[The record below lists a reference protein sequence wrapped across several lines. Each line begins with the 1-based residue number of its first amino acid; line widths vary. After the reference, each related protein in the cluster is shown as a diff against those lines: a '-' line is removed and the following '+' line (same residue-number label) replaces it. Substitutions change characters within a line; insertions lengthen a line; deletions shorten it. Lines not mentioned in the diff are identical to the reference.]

1 MVAAE
6 AIPPPA
12 ACVRMETMSQ
22 PMNCKIALV
31 CWMAVPNKQLPRED
45 DTYSPSVPTRS
56 QSRTLLSEIEDD
68 VLDAQVKASGQEGR
82 RQNQATDL
90 HLEAV
95 LGPGVL
101 IHHQAPAVSD
111 RFKSASYGDDGRESA
126 DFRLPSYDD
135 LGEEA
140 YREDDQKDD
149 VAA

>member
-1 MVAAE
+1 M
-6 AIPPPA
+6 
-12 ACVRMETMSQ
+12 
-22 PMNCKIALV
+22 
-31 CWMAVPNKQLPRED
+31 
-45 DTYSPSVPTRS
+45 
-56 QSRTLLSEIEDD
+56 
-68 VLDAQVKASGQEGR
+68 LDAQVKASGQEGR

-126 DFRLPSYDD
+126 NFRLPSYGD

-140 YREDDQKDD
+140 YREDDQKDN

>member
-1 MVAAE
+1 
-6 AIPPPA
+6 
-12 ACVRMETMSQ
+12 MSQ
-22 PMNCKIALV
+22 PMNYKIALV
-31 CWMAVPNKQLPRED
+31 CWKAVLDKQLPRPD

-126 DFRLPSYDD
+126 NFRLPSYGD

-140 YREDDQKDD
+140 YREDDQKDN

>member
-1 MVAAE
+1 
-6 AIPPPA
+6 
-12 ACVRMETMSQ
+12 MSQ

-31 CWMAVPNKQLPRED
+31 CWTTIAAEQAVPHQV
-45 DTYSPSVPTRS
+45 DTYSPSIPTRS

-68 VLDAQVKASGQEGR
+68 VLDAQVEASGQEGR
-82 RQNQATDL
+82 RENQATDL
-90 HLEAV
+90 HLEAI

-126 DFRLPSYDD
+126 NFRLPSYGD

-140 YREDDQKDD
+140 YREDDQKDN